1 MTNARPVDDDF
12 LGSFSSASELERQFP
27 AAHRSGMTATVTD
40 GTTEHPYACDGS
52 TWKPVALYATD
63 TSGNVT
69 GLVGPGGVNLGMVTK
84 LGTTCVIFG
93 DSFTARNKG
102 ATTSRDLDW
111 GYFNWAQYLLGCPFT
126 LLNNAGVSG
135 NRTDQMLA
143 RMTDVTAYN
152 PDWCI
157 VQGGI
162 NDITFG
168 TTAAQVALNM
178 QSICTQLAGRGIRV
192 VLLAVAPNAQS
203 AGNSRKV
210 QQVNQAMREWCM
222 RTYGQ
227 VIFVDTYAPMVD
239 STLTTGALASG
250 MSDDSLHPS
259 GKGARAMGQAIA
271 NALQYLL
278 PNRNFLPSSNGE
290 SYGIDA
296 SSKQL
301 LDNPMHATGSPVAA
315 TGTGASGNVPSSWLG
330 SASGMTAGTAVFTP
344 SLTRTDGIGLEQRIV
359 VASAEANSSV
369 NIRQNPAAARFAIGD
384 TVYFVGQ
391 MRITGAANI
400 KTISFGGSVTIDS
413 VAQQINCLEASG
425 TTSFDSSDATLT
437 FQSKDLVLTGTTINS
452 ASFVSAVTF
461 NASGSGT
468 FYIGRCG
475 FYKR

>member
-1 MTNARPVDDDF
+1 MTIRFTKSWNGYYEGQIVSNPAGGNTEAQLIA
-12 LGSFSSASELERQFP
+12 LGYAVSDLDGPDNSFELAKF
-27 AAHRSGMTATVTD
+27 
-40 GTTEHPYACDGS
+40 
-52 TWKPVALYATD
+52 ATD
-63 TSGNVT
+63 PLTGAVT
-69 GLVGPGGVNLGMVTK
+69 GLAGPGDTNIGMVTH

-93 DSFTARNKG
+93 DSFSARNKG

-111 GYFNWAQYLLGCPFT
+111 GYFNWAQALMGAPFT
-126 LLNNAGVSG
+126 LLRNAGTSG
-135 NRTDQMLA
+135 NRTDEMLA
-143 RMTDVTAYN
+143 RMTDVTSYN
-152 PDWCI
+152 PDWCF

-162 NDITFG
+162 NDITYG
-168 TTAAQVALNM
+168 TTAAQVALNL
-178 QSICTQLAGRGIRV
+178 QNICTQLVGRGIRV
-192 VLLAVAPNAQS
+192 VLLAVAPNSQS

-210 QQVNQAMREWCM
+210 QQVNQAMREWCK
-222 RTYGQ
+222 RSYGQ
-227 VIFVDTYAPMVD
+227 VIFVDTYAAMVD

-271 NALQYLL
+271 TALQYLI
-278 PNRNFLPSSNGE
+278 PNRNWLPSSNGE
-290 SYGIDA
+290 SYGIDS

-301 LDNPMHATGSPVAA
+301 LDNPMHGTGSAVSA
-315 TGTGASGNVPSSWLG
+315 TGTGASGTVPSSWLG

-344 SLTRTDGIGLEQRIV
+344 SQTRSDGIGLEQKIV
-359 VASAEANSSV
+359 VANAEASSSV

-391 MRITGAANI
+391 MRVSGAANI
-400 KTISFGGSVTIDS
+400 KTLSFGGSVTIDS

-425 TTSFDSSDATLT
+425 TTNYDSSDATLT

-452 ASFVSAVTF
+452 SSFVAAVTF